1 MDIIDILIARAK
13 SFTGETK
20 KLVKD
25 AQDAMEKANSV
36 AAMADEVE
44 AARDDAVA
52 ASEAAQSANETA
64 QASASELEELKNDV
78 VSAAEDIV
86 DTKIEEAVASINE
99 DIETINSSLSTNT
112 VNDVRTDVADDLED
126 DNFKQTVIVVD
137 KGENSEQYVVEKN
150 YTTLGDNEDGSMT
163 QKAITELYDNQSDM
177 YQQLAS
183 NLETLEETVENI
195 GTTGGGGNISG
206 DIGFADDGTLIV
218 SDGEG
223 GIRPGDI
230 TEESLIL
237 DQVINGIYAPKG
249 VVGLEI
255 DYENKTCKR
264 LAEAVGKT
272 AGTDFDSYN
281 MFGGRKRVKMT
292 NDGTVSDYLGI
303 DDTADKKTYQVMV
316 EQPAFYFMRVPLK
329 TTRTEKGIRI
339 DKEAIYLSDVMR
351 SGFTK
356 HPVFGN
362 NDQIYFGAFEGS
374 IQIKSNNTYLEND
387 EKTFDISID
396 MLSST
401 SGVKPLSLTMNNLS
415 SSIVSGLASHRGTNW
430 RITNIFFESMNQIL
444 MAVEFGTLNI
454 QTSFYRG
461 IVDLSYY
468 NFNSSCLT
476 GATDTTAANQNKSF
490 MADTGRTVQIVNNTR
505 YTYSTNGNAAI
516 TYRGMEN
523 PYGNMWRF
531 VGYQEVTG
539 NGSNGEYMGLLLPSS
554 SNWISAF
561 HYDEDYPELFI
572 PITNEGTSALP
583 IGDYCYIDNVPVGET
598 RNVVVGGCSFSK
610 NNAGPF
616 YYGFDVKDSSFNY
629 GARLMYAPADF

>member
-44 AARDDAVA
+44 AARDDAIA

-86 DTKIEEAVASINE
+86 DTKIEEAITPINE
-99 DIETINSSLSTNT
+99 DIETINFSLSTNT

-137 KGENSEQYVVEKN
+137 KGETSEQYVVEKN

-195 GTTGGGGNISG
+195 GTTGGGNISG
-206 DIGFADDGTLIV
+206 DIGSADDGTLIV

-255 DYENKTCKR
+255 DYENKTYKR
-264 LAEAVGKT
+264 LAEAIGKT

-281 MFGGRKRVKMT
+281 MFGGRKRVKMA
-292 NDGTVSDYLGI
+292 NDGTVSNYLGI
-303 DDTADKKTYQVMV
+303 DDTTDKKTYQVMV

-329 TTRTEKGIRI
+329 TTTTERGTRI

-374 IQIKSNNTYLEND
+374 IQIKSNNTYLTDD
-387 EKTFDISID
+387 EKTFDTSTD

-401 SGVKPLSLTMNNLS
+401 SGVRPLSLTMDNLS
-415 SSIVSGLASHRGTNW
+415 SSIVSGLASHRGANW
-430 RITNIFFESMNQIL
+430 RITNIFFESMNQML

-454 QTSFYRG
+454 QTAFYRG
-461 IVDLSYY
+461 IVDLGTY

-476 GATDTTAANQNKSF
+476 GATDTSEANQNKSF
-490 MADTGRTVQIVNNTR
+490 MADTDRTVQIVNNTR
-505 YTYSTNGNAAI
+505 YTYSTNGSAAI

-539 NGSNGEYMGLLLPSS
+539 NGANGEYMGLLLPNSS
-554 SNWISAF
+554 TWISAF
-561 HYDEDYPELFI
+561 HYDEDHPELFI
-572 PITNEGTSALP
+572 PIINEGTSALP
-583 IGDYCYIDNVPVGET
+583 VGDYCYIDNVPVGEI
-598 RNVVVGGCSFSK
+598 RNVVVGGCSFSN

-616 YYGFDVKDSSFNY
+616 YYGFDVKYPSSNY